1 LVHQQFSFSSVP
13 TRSTSYTH
21 LRDAFVR
28 ALHARLD
35 RKRKE
40 GTYTDE
46 IAMADS
52 TAIGKLKS
60 LFPNTPLAK
69 HTPFDIYLPAPSD
82 GLIRTI
88 IFRDMGII
96 ENEFVATDLLLH
108 YFEDPSP
115 SPPVSIHNFYGRIH
129 GLTTHHSEAEDIS
142 LFAVGKNCEVD
153 DRYILSPQQCM

>member
-1 LVHQQFSFSSVP
+1 VP

-28 ALHARLD
+28 ALYARLD

-40 GTYTDE
+40 GAYSDE
-46 IAMADS
+46 VVMANS

-69 HTPFDIYLPAPSD
+69 HTPFDIYLPAPMD
-82 GLIRTI
+82 GSTRTI

-96 ENEFVATDLLLH
+96 ENEFVATDLFLH
-108 YFEDPSP
+108 YFEGQSP
-115 SPPVSIHNFYGRIH
+115 SPPVSVYNSVAAFM
-129 GLTTHHSEAEDIS
+129 HSQSTIPKLRTSVYSQLE
-142 LFAVGKNCEVD
+142 N
-153 DRYILSPQQCM
+153 ILK